1 MIKSS
6 VLTIVLI
13 LSMTL
18 SGCGGD
24 GSKGKYDNSL
34 RGPRVV
40 PVSVCLV
47 SSDDVVFSADK
58 IGVVEVYRQA
68 SINFTTAGTIE
79 TFPAQKEQY
88 IYKGE
93 KIATLDTTQLKATV
107 EMTRIKLN
115 ELEKRKTKI
124 QTFLEKGVV
133 TELEFDTVN
142 TEYLTSL
149 EKLKI
154 DEDNL
159 GKSVVVA
166 PFSGI
171 LLKKIAEKGSFTPP
185 GAPVAIL
192 VDIDTV
198 VVKLDFSDNEV
209 STVKI
214 GASIELRTDAF
225 PSKIFNGKIQRIV
238 PSVDISSRMTRVEI
252 TIANPERMLRPGMMV
267 RTDIVLDKFSSVV
280 SIPVDCLVY
289 QGRKTS
295 VYVVDR
301 ISSVAVRRKI
311 VVERLYGDKALVS
324 KGLETGETIVS
335 TGQSYLSDSTQVRIL
350 E

>member
-1 MIKSS
+1 MIRSILFAVFLVSS
-6 VLTIVLI
+6 V
-13 LSMTL
+13 SF
-18 SGCGGD
+18 SGCGGA
-24 GSKGKYDNSL
+24 SNNKYDSSSQ
-34 RGPRVV
+34 GPRVV

-68 SINFTTAGTIE
+68 SINFTTAGSID
-79 TFPAQKEQY
+79 TFPAEEEQY

-93 KIATLDTTQLKATV
+93 KIATLDTTQLKALV
-107 EMTRIKLN
+107 EMTRIKLA
-115 ELEKRKTKI
+115 ELEKRKAKI
-124 QTFLEKGVV
+124 EGFLEKGVV
-133 TELEFDTVN
+133 TELEFDSVN
-142 TEYLTSL
+142 TEYLTTL

-159 GKSVVVA
+159 QKSVVVA

-171 LLKKIAEKGSFTPP
+171 LLKKIAEKGSFSPP
-185 GAPVAIL
+185 GTPVAIL
-192 VDIDTV
+192 VDIDKV
-198 VVKLDFSDNEV
+198 VVKLDFSDKEV
-209 STVKI
+209 ATIKI
-214 GASIELRTDAF
+214 GSSLDLKSDAF
-225 PSKIFNGKIQRIV
+225 PSRVFKGKIERIIS
-238 PSVDISSRMTRVEI
+238 SVDTSSRMTRVEI
-252 TIANPERMLRPGMMV
+252 IVENSDRFLRPGMMV
-267 RTDIVLDKFSSVV
+267 KTDIVLDKFNSVV

-289 QGRKTS
+289 QGRLTS

-301 ISSVAVRRKI
+301 INSVAQRRKI

-324 KGLETGETIVS
+324 KGLDAGETIVS